1 MRLAQLYVVH
11 SLIVVYA
18 ATDLIHS
25 TEHDNADMQVLS
37 KAYLGRLEQI
47 FEQTQ
52 HLASASSHAQID
64 KEAEAGSTIATA
76 QAIAAMVSDGPA
88 LGMSAGNTLSAEI
101 AEFLQGMDE
110 TERAR
115 KSFCRVGSV
124 LRFRC

>member
-1 MRLAQLYVVH
+1 
-11 SLIVVYA
+11 
-18 ATDLIHS
+18 
-25 TEHDNADMQVLS
+25 MQVLS
-37 KAYLGRLEQI
+37 KAYQGRLEQI

-52 HLASASSHAQID
+52 HLASASSNAQID

-101 AEFLQGMDE
+101 ADFIQGMDE

-115 KSFCRVGSV
+115 KF
-124 LRFRC
+124 LRSRSHTDTIC